1 MKQISIIIP
10 TLNEET
16 CIGKLLNQLK
26 VKAHNFQAIQI
37 IVADAGSSDNTQ
49 NIVKSFTNAKLIN
62 SERGRAKQM
71 NAGSKE
77 AEASILYFLHA
88 DTIPPKNFDD
98 YIIKAV
104 KNGHETGCFRLRFD
118 HNHWWL
124 WLASFLTRLPWKIC
138 RGGDQSLFIS
148 KSLFEQIGGF
158 DEQFS
163 IFEDMDMIRKLYKAS
178 KFKIIQKQ
186 VLTSSRRYRL
196 NGIATLQYH
205 FYILY
210 LKRFFGADPKEL
222 ERYYIK
228 NIQ

>member
-49 NIVKSFTNAKLIN
+49 NIVKSFTTTKLIN